1 MAPFSQDLEP
11 PQNPGR
17 FNPAELVMVAD
28 GQEIARHVRGFERHQ
43 THYNYL
49 YYLGLVE
56 RKPGALRNG
65 APFADMPEPLVRLQQ
80 QLLKQDGGDRVM
92 AQVWPPSRLPAAES
106 AEREV
111 RSVSNQMK
119 VARFPAHRDLAG
131 FDFSQARV
139 DEELIRRL
147 HTGQF
152 LASAQNVVFI
162 GGQNSVEI
170 NTRAFDEG
178 NAQQDFVR

>member
-1 MAPFSQDLEP
+1 M
-11 PQNPGR
+11 
-17 FNPAELVMVAD
+17 
-28 GQEIARHVRGFERHQ
+28 
-43 THYNYL
+43 
-49 YYLGLVE
+49 
-56 RKPGALRNG
+56 
-65 APFADMPEPLVRLQQ
+65 
-80 QLLKQDGGDRVM
+80 
-92 AQVWPPSRLPAAES
+92 
-106 AEREV
+106 

-147 HTGQF
+147 HAGQF

-170 NTRAFDEG
+170 NTRAFDAG